1 MVQRDARVRHGLAC
15 PWQTHAVVV
24 QAQLA
29 NVPAVVLQIEC
40 VHTSPIEV
48 RGLDEAFHHRVVVV
62 DGFVAKGIVEAPPKV
77 GADAACWGL
86 VGHVGRSVH
95 EPV

>member
-1 MVQRDARVRHGLAC
+1 MRHGLAS
-15 PWQTHAVVV
+15 PWQTHAVGV

-29 NVPAVVLQIEC
+29 NVPAAVLQIER
-40 VHTSPIEV
+40 VHASPTGV

-62 DGFVAKGIVEAPPKV
+62 DGFIAKGIVEAPPKV
-77 GADAACWGL
+77 GADAACLGL
-86 VGHVGRSVH
+86 VGYVGRSVH